1 MLDKQL
7 QVLSRADRERGIE
20 MLDYLAIFKLPVV
33 SIDDLIK
40 MKERTGRQQ
49 DKADIKYLKE
59 LKNEKK

>member
-1 MLDKQL
+1 
-7 QVLSRADRERGIE
+7 